1 MPSYEWIKQ
10 REEILKLEDE
20 LKIMKINVKDLQQQL
35 QAAYKRIGELVN
47 KRSLELWKIYGKK
60 IGKLCSEN

>member
-1 MPSYEWIKQ
+1 MIMPSYEWIKQ

-47 KRSLELWKIYGKK
+47 KRSLEL
-60 IGKLCSEN
+60 

>member
-35 QAAYKRIGELVN
+35 QAAYKRIGELTY
-47 KRSLELWKIYGKK
+47 KRDIEL
-60 IGKLCSEN
+60 